1 MVTLQYLANESCHTQ
16 PMSVDVLRVTDEAS
30 YHYTIIMIHC
40 IAAIVIWKYYTNA
53 TSLHK

>member
-16 PMSVDVLRVTDEAS
+16 PMSVDVLRMTDEAS